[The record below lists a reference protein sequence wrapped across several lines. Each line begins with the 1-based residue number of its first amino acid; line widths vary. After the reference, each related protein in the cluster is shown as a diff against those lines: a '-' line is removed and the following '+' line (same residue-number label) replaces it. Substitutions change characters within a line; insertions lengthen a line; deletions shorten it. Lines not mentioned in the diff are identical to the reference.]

1 MRSDAPYYVSFHK
14 SNIIPLLKNIMN
26 RILYYHQQSNFSRKI
41 RILLQEKSLECELKE
56 INLMNK
62 PSEFLQLSPIGKV
75 PVFVETDGT
84 VIWDSTLIAEYL
96 DETYPEPSFYPQTR
110 RERLEYRKWE
120 ELADHLGDN
129 IINLWILNLTNNV
142 ASPRYRTKLETTIHR
157 LLEIFEEQLS
167 QFEYLLTDENWTIA
181 DVALLCSMGYY
192 SLRLNEDWILQYP
205 YLGNWFNKLHERES
219 VKSTIPIALN

>member
-1 MRSDAPYYVSFHK
+1 
-14 SNIIPLLKNIMN
+14 MN

-41 RILLQEKSLECELKE
+41 RILLQEKNLDCELQE
-56 INLMNK
+56 VNLMNK
-62 PSEFLQLSPIGKV
+62 PPEFLQLSPIAKV

-110 RERLEYRKWE
+110 QARLECRKWE

-142 ASPRYRTKLETTIHR
+142 SSPRYRIKLEDTINR
-157 LLEIFEEQLS
+157 LLQIFEQQLS
-167 QFEYLLTDENWTIA
+167 KSQYLLGGDSWTAVDIA
-181 DVALLCSMGYY
+181 ALCSMGYY

-205 YLGNWFNKLHERES
+205 NLGNWFNKLHQRES
-219 VKSTIPIALN
+219 VKSTIPIPYN